1 MAADT
6 AAPGTVMT
14 DVMTDQRRSLTLWG
28 LALAAIATMYISFYP
43 LMGVEDMASLVEN
56 LPEAMI
62 NAFGY
67 DQIGTAA
74 GYITSTVYG
83 LLGPVLLSVFAIA
96 TGTRLIAG
104 QEEDGTLEL
113 ELTAPISRTRVFAER
128 LIALWLN
135 VVVLVSVLTAATIA
149 LAIALDLDVALANI
163 LAGSLGL
170 LLLIV
175 GFGTIGLAVG
185 AITGRRAI
193 GLGVAAAFAVGA
205 YVLDAIGPTVD
216 VGWMTAISPF
226 SWYLEAR
233 PLFTGFDW
241 QGLALL
247 AVVPVVAAGAGLVG
261 FVRRDLMV

>member
-6 AAPGTVMT
+6 AVPTVVLRG
-14 DVMTDQRRSLTLWG
+14 VMTDQRRSMLLWG

-43 LMGVEDMASLVEN
+43 LMGVEDMAAMVEQ

-67 DQIGTAA
+67 DDIATAA
-74 GYITSTVYG
+74 GYITSSVYG
-83 LLGPVLLSVFAIA
+83 LLGPILLSVFAIA
-96 TGTRLIAG
+96 TGTRLVAG
-104 QEEDGTLEL
+104 NEEDGTLEL
-113 ELTAPISRTRVFAER
+113 ELAAPISRVRVLLER
-128 LIALWLN
+128 LGALWLN
-135 VVVLVSVLTAATIA
+135 IVVLIAVLTVVTIV
-149 LAIALDLDVALANI
+149 LVVALDLDVAVGNI

-170 LLLIV
+170 LLLIL
-175 GFGTIGLAVG
+175 GFGSVGLAVG

-193 GLGVAAAFAVGA
+193 GLGVAAAFAVVA

-216 VGWMTAISPF
+216 VAWMTAVSPY
-226 SWYLEAR
+226 SWYLEER

-247 AVVPVVAAGAGLVG
+247 ATIPVIATAAGVVG
-261 FVRRDLMV
+261 FTRRDLMT

>member
-6 AAPGTVMT
+6 AAPGAVVT
-14 DVMTDQRRSLTLWG
+14 DVMDVQRRSLVLWG

-43 LMGVEDMASLVEN
+43 LMGVEDMAVLVED

-67 DQIGTAA
+67 EQIGTPA
-74 GYITSTVYG
+74 GYITSSVYG
-83 LLGPVLLSVFAIA
+83 LLGPILLSVFAIA
-96 TGTRLIAG
+96 TGTRLLAG

-113 ELTAPISRTRVFAER
+113 ELTAPISRRRAYTER

-135 VVVLVSVLTAATIA
+135 IVVLVGVLTTVTIA
-149 LAIALDLDVALANI
+149 LVVALDLDVAVGNI

-170 LLLIV
+170 LLLIL

-193 GLGVAAAFAVGA
+193 GLGVAAAVAVIA
-205 YVLDAIGPTVD
+205 FVLDAIGPTVD
-216 VGWMTAISPF
+216 VAWMTAISPF
-226 SWYLEAR
+226 SWYLEER

-241 QGLALL
+241 QGIALL
-247 AVVPVVAAGAGLVG
+247 AVVPVVAAAVGLMG
-261 FVRRDLMV
+261 YVRRDLMV

>member
-6 AAPGTVMT
+6 AAPGAVLT
-14 DVMTDQRRSLTLWG
+14 DVMDGQRRSLALWG
-28 LALAAIATMYISFYP
+28 LALAAIATLYISFYP
-43 LMGVEDMASLVEN
+43 MMGVEDMAAMVDE

-67 DQIGTAA
+67 EQIGTPA
-74 GYITSTVYG
+74 GYITSSVYG
-83 LLGPVLLSVFAIA
+83 LLGPILLSVFAIA
-96 TGTRLIAG
+96 TGTRLLAG

-113 ELTAPISRTRVFAER
+113 ELTTPISRTRVYVER
-128 LIALWLN
+128 LSALWLN
-135 VVVLVSVLTAATIA
+135 VVVLVAVLTIATVVMVVG
-149 LAIALDLDVALANI
+149 LDLDVAVGNI

-170 LLLIV
+170 LLLIL
-175 GFGTIGLAVG
+175 GFGTIGAAVG

-193 GLGVAAAFAVGA
+193 ALGVAAAFAVAA

-216 VGWMTAISPF
+216 VAWMTAISPF
-226 SWYLEAR
+226 SWYLEER

-247 AVVPVVAAGAGLVG
+247 AVIPVVAAAAGLLA
-261 FVRRDLMV
+261 FRRRDLMV